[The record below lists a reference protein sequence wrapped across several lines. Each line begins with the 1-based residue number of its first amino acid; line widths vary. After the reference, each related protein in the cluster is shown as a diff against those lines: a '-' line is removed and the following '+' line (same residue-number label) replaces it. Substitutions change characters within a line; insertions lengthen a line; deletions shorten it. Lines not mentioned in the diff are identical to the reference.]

1 MPPVDRAIRDT
12 PMHRRLLL
20 TAALALALS
29 GAACAQSTP
38 MDEAGNPLEALTV
51 VTDSGE
57 HAFWVEIADT
67 EEERARGLMFRE
79 PLADDR
85 GMLFQ
90 FPDMAERGF
99 WMENTPSSLDI
110 VYIDDQGRIVSIA
123 RHTTPYSRQNLPSYG
138 AAKGVLEVRAGRTE
152 EIGAEPGDVVRHP
165 FFNNAD

>member
-1 MPPVDRAIRDT
+1 MTLDRRF
-12 PMHRRLLL
+12 LL
-20 TAALALALS
+20 TAAFGLALS
-29 GAACAQSTP
+29 SAACAQNTSSSAP
-38 MDEAGNPLEALTV
+38 RDEAGIPLEALTV

-67 EEERARGLMFRE
+67 EQERARGLMFRD
-79 PLADDR
+79 PLPDDR

-123 RHTTPYSRQNLPSYG
+123 RHTTPFSRATIPSYG
-138 AAKGVLEVRAGRTE
+138 PAKGVLEVRAGRTE
-152 EIGAEPGDVVRHP
+152 EIGAKPGDRVVHP
-165 FFNNAD
+165 FFSGAE